1 MCIVF
6 EFGIIYGGLFILNF
20 NMKFLLL
27 VGGNICLLV
36 WNYFELLG
44 NVFYCCNLNDN
55 MNFSDVDENVSIS
68 TLR

>member
-1 MCIVF
+1 
-6 EFGIIYGGLFILNF
+6 
-20 NMKFLLL
+20 MKFLLL